1 MAPRTICQDTGSAT
15 NFSHPGI
22 DQGLEEG
29 GFVFKK
35 IIKCNR
41 KLFLIH
47 AGGGV
52 FYEDFGKNYNRY
64 IWQFPF
70 RV

>member
-1 MAPRTICQDTGSAT
+1 MMAPRTICQDTGSAT

-41 KLFLIH
+41 KL
-47 AGGGV
+47 
-52 FYEDFGKNYNRY
+52 
-64 IWQFPF
+64 
-70 RV
+70 